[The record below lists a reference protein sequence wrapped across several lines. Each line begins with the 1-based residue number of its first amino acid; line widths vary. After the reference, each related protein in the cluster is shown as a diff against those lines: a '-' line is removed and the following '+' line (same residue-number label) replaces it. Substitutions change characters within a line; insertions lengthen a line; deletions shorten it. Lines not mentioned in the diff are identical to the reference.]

1 MSYEFYKVFHIVSV
15 LVLFVALTGYLYSSK
30 RSYAIGHG
38 LALLFILVSGFGLAA
53 RMGLVRGL
61 PTWVY
66 IKLGVWFVLGAA
78 FAIAKRKVLPA
89 YVQVILWLSLGLIA
103 VYAAVNKPIL

>member
-1 MSYEFYKVFHIVSV
+1 MSYEFYKVIHILSV

-30 RSYAIGHG
+30 RTYAIGHG

-53 RMGLVRGL
+53 RLGLVRGL

-66 IKLGVWFVLGAA
+66 IKLGVWFVLGAV
-78 FAIAKRKVLPA
+78 FAIAKRKALPA
-89 YVQVILWLSLGLIA
+89 YAQVILWLTLGFVAI
-103 VYAAVNKPIL
+103 YAAVTKPLF